1 MGTLGVGV
9 DFFLGGVDLGL
20 AVVGEGSAV
29 AGEALAGGG
38 LAVAGAS
45 SLLSSDLA
53 AEVILACSSAC
64 SRRSERDCTFRL
76 SFLAVTTLTTS
87 LSSVTACSRT
97 LAGDGLLTWPR

>member
-29 AGEALAGGG
+29 AGEDLAASG
-38 LAVAGAS
+38 S
-45 SLLSSDLA
+45 SLLSSYLA

-64 SRRSERDCTFRL
+64 ARRSDRDCTFRL
-76 SFLAVTTLTTS
+76 SFLTITTLTTS
-87 LSSVTACSRT
+87 TSSVTGCSRS
-97 LAGDGLLTWPR
+97 LVGDDF